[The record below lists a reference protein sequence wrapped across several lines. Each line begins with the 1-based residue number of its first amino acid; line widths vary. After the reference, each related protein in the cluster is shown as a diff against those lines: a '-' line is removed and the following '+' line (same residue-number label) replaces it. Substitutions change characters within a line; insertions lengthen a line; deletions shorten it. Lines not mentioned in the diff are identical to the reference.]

1 MGQNFHYEVTNRYLM
16 IAFTEVIKYH
26 SVTGKKAKNDILA
39 FHLHESLKQIMD
51 FKLQNGM
58 LDFKTYI
65 AILEADLKTLRQ
77 FDPITVLD

>member
-1 MGQNFHYEVTNRYLM
+1 MSLGDKEVQENVTSIFKRTLKMGQNFHYEVTNRYLM

-51 FKLQNGM
+51 FKL
-58 LDFKTYI
+58 
-65 AILEADLKTLRQ
+65 
-77 FDPITVLD
+77 